1 MSRGTTKTNDILC
14 YLFTATTGHLQAYRW
29 IDWNM
34 GKGVE
39 EGSPQLNASHLG
51 AGERQIGREHM
62 TKKQTS
68 PSKNSSIS
76 NFRGA
81 RLN

>member
-1 MSRGTTKTNDILC
+1 MSRGTTKTNGILR
-14 YLFTATTGHLQAYRW
+14 YLFTATTGHIQGYRR

-51 AGERQIGREHM
+51 AEERNWRETHR
-62 TKKQTS
+62 K
-68 PSKNSSIS
+68 
-76 NFRGA
+76 GA
-81 RLN
+81 HDKETDIAK